1 MNLQEK
7 TVNGQREHAMVA
19 QNILLTTL
27 LAASI
32 APAPQPKDTR
42 AITTE
47 TILELTPS
55 IPENLKAKITGFF
68 EQHPKIIPVLSG
80 EAYYRSLPSSTHAPL
95 SIDFRKLTSADK
107 KFLSHIRKSLLHL
120 MPKISK
126 RNYRASAKNFLIK
139 VDDHWFIKASALF
152 NRRANILHEMGLN
165 NRNFKLPDAQLA
177 TFITTKGGRTFQTI
191 SRMFYWLLAKRAQK
205 ELHLDRI
212 GLPHKYL
219 FHIPGRPTTLDDTN
233 YVVVV
238 EKISGAQPIL
248 HTDLLE
254 DREVVAQLAHII
266 VRASLWDIHGDN
278 ILVKDGKAYLIDFEQ
293 INACKPSEFGR
304 EDLSEAGI
312 AGLKTL
318 IRKHAQKTKRNLM
331 SLENLVTEIAG
342 SYNK

>member
-1 MNLQEK
+1 M
-7 TVNGQREHAMVA
+7 AA

-32 APAPQPKDTR
+32 APAPHPKDTR

-47 TILELTPS
+47 NILELAPS
-55 IPENLKAKITGFF
+55 IPENLKAKISAFF
-68 EQHPKIIPVLSG
+68 KQHPKIVPILSG
-80 EAYYRSLPSSTHAPL
+80 EAYYHSLPDSSHAPL
-95 SIDFRKLTSADK
+95 SMNFRKLTSADK
-107 KFLSHIRKSLLHL
+107 KFLAHVRKTLLHL
-120 MPKISK
+120 MPKVAK
-126 RNYRASAKNFLIK
+126 RHYRPTAKNFLLK
-139 VDDHWFIKASALF
+139 VDGHWFIKASALF
-152 NRRANILHEMGLN
+152 NRRANVLYEMGLN
-165 NRNFKLPDAQLA
+165 NRNFTLPQTQLDQ
-177 TFITTKGGRTFQTI
+177 FITTKSGRTFQTI
-191 SRMFYWLLAKRAQK
+191 SRMYYWLLAKRAK
-205 ELHLDRI
+205 EELHLDRI

-233 YVVVV
+233 YVVIV
-238 EKISGAQPIL
+238 EKISDARPIL

-266 VRASLWDIHGDN
+266 VRASLWDIHGEN

-304 EDLSEAGI
+304 KDLYGAGI

-318 IRKHAQKTKRNLM
+318 IRKRAHKTRRNLM
-331 SLENLVTEIAG
+331 PLENLVTEIAD